1 MTSRAAALSK
11 SSDHHEPW
19 RDFKPGAWS
28 NSIDVRD
35 FIISNVTPYTGDEKF
50 LAAPSKR
57 TRAVWDKLQ
66 PYFSQ
71 ERKKGVLAVDA
82 TTPSTLLA
90 HKAGYIDRD
99 NEIIVGLQTD
109 QPFKRAI
116 FPFGGL
122 RMVEAGLKAR
132 GFEADQQVHE
142 TFTKYRKSHNDGVFD
157 AYTPEIMK
165 CRKSGIITG
174 LPDAY
179 GRGRIIGDYRRV
191 ALYGVNRLI
200 EAKEEERAQIND
212 MWPTDEVIRVRE
224 ELADQVRALK
234 DLMAMAKRYE
244 CDIAGP
250 ANDARE
256 AVQWT
261 YFAYLGAI
269 KEANGAAMSIG
280 RISSFLD
287 IYIERDLKEGSLDE
301 AGAQELWDQI
311 VQKLRIVRFLR
322 TPEYDALFSG
332 DPYWATECIGGV
344 DLNGKP
350 LVTKSSYRMLH
361 TLTNLGPA
369 PEPNIT
375 VLWSKYM
382 PDNFKRYCIKMSR
395 ETSSLQY
402 ENDDLMRPHWGDDY
416 GIACCVSAMRLG
428 KQMQF
433 FGARVNLAKCLLYA
447 INGGRD
453 EMSGDQVAP
462 PAPPITSEVLD
473 YDEVM
478 EKFDHMME
486 WLARTYV
493 HAMNCIHYMH
503 DKYFYERLEMALHD
517 RDILRTMA
525 FGIAGLSVVAD
536 SLAAIKYADVRVIRD
551 ETGLAID
558 YRIEGMKEGTN
569 QVPQF
574 GNNDD
579 RVDSIAAN
587 LVTRFMG
594 KIRKHPTY
602 RNATHTQS
610 VLTITSNVVY
620 GKHTGNTPD
629 GRRKG
634 EPFGPG
640 ANPMHGRDNHGW
652 LASCLS
658 VAKLPYKDALDGIS
672 YTVSV
677 SPQKAHLSD
686 QELTDAAVKAVDMYF
701 GQGGFHMNLNVID
714 KDTLEDAMK
723 NPDKY
728 PQLTIR
734 VSGYAVNF
742 VRLTPEQQRDVIS
755 RTFHGQI

>member
-1 MTSRAAALSK
+1 MEGTAGFSK
-11 SSDHHEPW
+11 SAKDERCW
-19 RDFKPGAWS
+19 RDFRRGSWCTT
-28 NSIDVRD
+28 IDVRD
-35 FIISNVTPYTGDEKF
+35 FINRNVRPYDGDESF
-50 LAAPSKR
+50 LAASSKR
-57 TRAVWDKLQ
+57 TKAVWAKLQ
-66 PYFSQ
+66 PFFKEEQ
-71 ERKKGVLAVDA
+71 KKGVLAVDSK
-82 TTPSTLLA
+82 TPSTLLA
-90 HKAGYIDRD
+90 HKAGYIDRT
-99 NEIIVGLQTD
+99 NEVIVGLQTD
-109 QPFKRAI
+109 APFKRAI

-122 RMVEAGLKAR
+122 RMVEAGLQAA
-132 GFEADQQVHE
+132 GLEADPQVHE
-142 TFTKYRKSHNDGVFD
+142 AFTKYRKSHNDGVFD
-157 AYTPEIMK
+157 AYTPEIMR

-174 LPDAY
+174 LPDSY

-191 ALYGVNRLI
+191 ALYGVERLI
-200 EAKEEERAQIND
+200 EAKRAERAQIDD
-212 MWPTDEVIRVRE
+212 MWPTDEVIRMRE
-224 ELADQVRALK
+224 ELADQIRALD
-234 DLMAMAKRYE
+234 DLAAMAKLYD
-244 CDIAGP
+244 CDITRP
-250 ANDARE
+250 AKDAHE

-261 YFAYLGAI
+261 YLAYLGAI

-287 IYIERDLKEGSLDE
+287 IFIERDLKEGALTE
-301 AGAQELWDQI
+301 ADAQELWDQL

-332 DPYWATECIGGV
+332 DPYWATECVGGI
-344 DLNGKP
+344 DLDGRP

-375 VLWSKYM
+375 VLWSKHL
-382 PDNFKRYCIKMSR
+382 PQNFKRYCINISR

-416 GIACCVSAMRLG
+416 AIACCVSAMKLG

-433 FGARVNLAKCLLYA
+433 FGARVNLAKALLYA

-453 EMSGDQVAP
+453 EMSGEQVAP
-462 PAPPITSEVLD
+462 PTAPVTSDVLD
-473 YDEVM
+473 YDEVL
-478 EKFDHMME
+478 EKFDGVME

-536 SLAAIKYADVRVIRD
+536 SLAAIKYAKVRVIRD
-551 ETGLAID
+551 DTGLAVD
-558 YRIEGMKEGTN
+558 YVIEGPGAN
-569 QVPQF
+569 AVPQY

-579 RVDSIAAN
+579 QVDSIAAY
-587 LVTRFMG
+587 LVTRFME

-640 ANPMHGRDNHGW
+640 ANPMHGRDSHGW

-677 SPQKAHLSD
+677 APQKAHLSD
-686 QELTDAAVKAVDMYF
+686 KELIDSAIKALDMYF
-701 GQGGFHMNLNVID
+701 DQGGFHMNLNVID

-742 VRLTPEQQRDVIS
+742 VRLTREQQQDVIS